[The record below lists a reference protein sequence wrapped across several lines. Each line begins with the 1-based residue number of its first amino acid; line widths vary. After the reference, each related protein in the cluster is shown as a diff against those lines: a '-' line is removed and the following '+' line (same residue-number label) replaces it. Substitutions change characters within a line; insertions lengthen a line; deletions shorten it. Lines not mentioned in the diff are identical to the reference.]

1 MGTYSMIGTQVG
13 GRGMAGGT
21 PEAAALKGRDLH
33 VILGSRMLGMLL
45 AALGEEEKDEPA
57 EVR

>member
-1 MGTYSMIGTQVG
+1 
-13 GRGMAGGT
+13 MAGGT